1 MCMLT
6 VAARGTQHGERME
19 RVRITGVGVAHP
31 PFRVD
36 QKEAAIR
43 VGEATGDTRRARAI
57 ARGSM
62 IGQRATVLPAE
73 ELVSPGSIEVRN
85 AIYREHAPA
94 LAAEAARSA
103 LCSAPGRA
111 PASLVTS
118 SCTGYALPGWSAS
131 LVGSL
136 GLCADTSRVP
146 LTEAGCAGGAV
157 ALTQAAHIVRSQG
170 GAALSVAAE
179 LCTLSFH
186 PDTDDDTLT
195 ANLIFGDGAGAAL
208 VEPGDGPGL
217 EIIDSASFL
226 VPRSEHALGFDL
238 TDRGFRAVINRSL
251 ADIVAPHTKHAIE
264 RLLHRNG
271 LDPCGVDAW
280 LLHPG
285 GARILHKVEAAFGI
299 PKAAM
304 QWSWDSLQEFG
315 NTSSAA
321 IFDVLRRYIDDPVA
335 PRGWGVIAA
344 FGPGVSIELLLVR
357 SR

>member
-1 MCMLT
+1 MLIFPRKTNQPVIHIRQIPTRSRASKIYHTVQHHFAVQISRICPCLKLLRNRPLT
-6 VAARGTQHGERME
+6 V
-19 RVRITGVGVAHP
+19 
-31 PFRVD
+31 
-36 QKEAAIR
+36 
-43 VGEATGDTRRARAI
+43 
-57 ARGSM
+57 
-62 IGQRATVLPAE
+62 
-73 ELVSPGSIEVRN
+73 
-85 AIYREHAPA
+85 
-94 LAAEAARSA
+94 
-103 LCSAPGRA
+103 
-111 PASLVTS
+111 
-118 SCTGYALPGWSAS
+118 
-131 LVGSL
+131 
-136 GLCADTSRVP
+136 P
-146 LTEAGCAGGAV
+146 L
-157 ALTQAAHIVRSQG
+157 
-170 GAALSVAAE
+170 
-179 LCTLSFH
+179 LSFH
-186 PDTDDDTLT
+186 PNTDDDTLT

-217 EIIDSASFL
+217 EIIDWASFL
-226 VPRSEHALGFDL
+226 VPGSEHALGFDL